1 MYHTGIDLH
10 KFTSYLTTVDSSGAI
25 VKQENL
31 KNVAHNFV
39 QYFSSIPGEHK
50 ATVESTMTWYWLNDL
65 LTSINIPLVLAHAK
79 YVKAIAYAKVKTD
92 KVDSHTLAQLL
103 RMNFIPVAHKIS
115 IENRLL
121 RDALRARLKIVQRHT
136 SVTNS
141 MQLLLAKYNF
151 DSPTELSG
159 IPKFR
164 YEQLTEVE
172 ELLSEQMLTLEKS
185 LYPSLIP
192 NEDIQRLLW
201 IPGIGK
207 MNAFTILLEV
217 GDINRFETE
226 KNFFSY
232 CRLVPSARNSAGKTK
247 QRSSKDGNRYL
258 KIVFSDA
265 AVHAL
270 QYYPV
275 IKRYHSSKLRKKKKQ
290 VAKAII
296 SKEIA
301 RFVYHVLK
309 DKSNFNNHFKG
320 KELEHK
326 KSIQWPRIIPP
337 KAGLEWEVMR
347 LPKIYLG

>member
-1 MYHTGIDLH
+1 MFYTGIDLH

-39 QYFSSIPGEHK
+39 QYFRSLPGEHK

-65 LTSINIPLVLAHAK
+65 LSSLNISLVLAHAK

-115 IENRLL
+115 KDNRLL

-151 DSPTELSG
+151 DSPAQLSG
-159 IPKFR
+159 IPE
-164 YEQLTEVE
+164 YQYQQLTDLEA
-172 ELLSEQMLTLEKS
+172 LLSEHMLNLEKQ
-185 LYPSLIP
+185 LYPFLIP
-192 NEDIQRLLW
+192 NDDIQRLLW

-217 GDINRFETE
+217 DDISRFPDV

-232 CRLVPSARNSAGKTK
+232 CRLVPSARNSGGKSK
-247 QRSSKDGNRYL
+247 QRTSKDGNKYL
-258 KIVFSDA
+258 KVAFSDA
-265 AVHAL
+265 AVHAI

-275 IKRYHSSKLRKKKKQ
+275 IRNYNNSLTRKKNKF
-290 VAKAII
+290 VAKTII
-296 SKEIA
+296 AKEIA
-301 RFVYHVLK
+301 QIVFHVLK
-309 DKSNFNNHFKG
+309 NKTDFNNTFKG
-320 KELEHK
+320 RQLEHK
-326 KSIQWPRIIPP
+326 KSLQWPRVVSP
-337 KAGLEWEVMR
+337 
-347 LPKIYLG
+347 YT